1 VRALQAKVFGNESI
15 QLPYKSEDE
24 GLAEIVK
31 RYKEKEPTINWLHRD
46 LKELSKD
53 VEKTNENNDERV

>member
-1 VRALQAKVFGNESI
+1 VRALHAKVFGNESI

-24 GLAEIVK
+24 GLVEIVK
-31 RYKEKEPTINWLHRD
+31 RYKEKEPTLNWLDRD

-53 VEKTNENNDERV
+53 VEKTNENNDE

>member
-1 VRALQAKVFGNESI
+1 LKALYAKVFGNESI
-15 QLPYKSEDE
+15 QLPHKSEDE

-31 RYKEKEPTINWLHRD
+31 IYKEKEPTLNWLDRD

-53 VEKTNENNDERV
+53 VEKTNENEDERI